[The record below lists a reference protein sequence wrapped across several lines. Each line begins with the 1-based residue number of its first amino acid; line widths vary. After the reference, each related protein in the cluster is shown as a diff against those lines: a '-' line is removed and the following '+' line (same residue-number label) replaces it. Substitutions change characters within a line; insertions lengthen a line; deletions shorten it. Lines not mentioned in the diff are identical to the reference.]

1 MSKKKKKNKETTIEN
16 YYDLK
21 VDKVDELVYI
31 LKNDQAPDDGK
42 KVSYDV
48 KDCIGSEAA
57 GQGEEKEYASKSSGG
72 KQFNPYKLDRLS
84 RVPTWIKALVIK
96 FWFAGMVCYIIG
108 MGLGSIIT
116 NDENRIILTGVVLG
130 IVVDVLVNP
139 AMRYFQSSDNEYDA
153 YMMFPFPFKKYWTFL
168 TNVIYYVAVSFVVT
182 YMYQGINLLIDVING
197 TAASSN
203 INVGVEPLLY
213 GVFTV
218 IADMAFIGIKDL
230 IVYLV
235 KKKKAKKAEENNY
248 V

>member
-1 MSKKKKKNKETTIEN
+1 
-16 YYDLK
+16 
-21 VDKVDELVYI
+21 
-31 LKNDQAPDDGK
+31 
-42 KVSYDV
+42 
-48 KDCIGSEAA
+48 
-57 GQGEEKEYASKSSGG
+57 
-72 KQFNPYKLDRLS
+72 
-84 RVPTWIKALVIK
+84 
-96 FWFAGMVCYIIG
+96 
-108 MGLGSIIT
+108 
-116 NDENRIILTGVVLG
+116 
-130 IVVDVLVNP
+130 
-139 AMRYFQSSDNEYDA
+139 
-153 YMMFPFPFKKYWTFL
+153 MMFPFPFKKYWTFL